1 MVEPESRSRVDSQ
14 RRATPNPQWEV
25 FVREEETAPL
35 RHVGSVAAESA
46 DAAHEHAS
54 RLFGWYA
61 VDIWLTP
68 AESVAR
74 FSSRPLTDAEPSDP
88 ASAEDDDGAGRGEGA
103 EPRVY
108 EETEGTPRAN
118 DDAGTR
124 SGTEG
129 ADERPRV
136 TDS

>member
-1 MVEPESRSRVDSQ
+1 MVEPESRSKVDSQ

-88 ASAEDDDGAGRGEGA
+88 ASAEDDGAGCGEGA

-108 EETEGTPRAN
+108 EETEGTPRAT
-118 DDAGTR
+118 DD
-124 SGTEG
+124 EP
-129 ADERPRV
+129 PRV

>member
-1 MVEPESRSRVDSQ
+1 MVEPESRSKVDSQ

-25 FVREEETAPL
+25 FVRDEETAPL
-35 RHVGSVAAESA
+35 RHAGSVAAESA
-46 DAAHEHAS
+46 DAAHDHAS

-74 FSSRPLTDAEPSDP
+74 FSSRPLNDAEPTDR
-88 ASAEDDDGAGRGEGA
+88 AGAEGDDGAGGGDGA
-103 EPRVY
+103 EPRVS
-108 EETEGTPRAN
+108 EGTEGTPHAT
-118 DDAGTR
+118 DD
-124 SGTEG
+124 EP
-129 ADERPRV
+129 PRV